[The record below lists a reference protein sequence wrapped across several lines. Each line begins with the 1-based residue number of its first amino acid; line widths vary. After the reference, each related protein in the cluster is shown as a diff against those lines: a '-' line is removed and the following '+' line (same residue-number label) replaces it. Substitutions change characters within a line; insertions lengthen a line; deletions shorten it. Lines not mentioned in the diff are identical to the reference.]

1 MSPDL
6 LEKAPSVEDVYRE
19 VSRIKAVVSEAVED
33 GVRSAVKAIKQG
45 RHAAEDTLDDAK
57 HTIKQKPFEAMGV
70 VFAVGVLTGACLTW
84 AGFRRR

>member
-1 MSPDL
+1 MTPDL
-6 LEKAPSVEDVYRE
+6 LENAPSVEDVYRE

-45 RHAAEDTLDDAK
+45 RHTAEDVLDDAK
-57 HTIKQKPFEAMGV
+57 HKIKQRPFDAMGI

-84 AGFRRR
+84 AGSRRS